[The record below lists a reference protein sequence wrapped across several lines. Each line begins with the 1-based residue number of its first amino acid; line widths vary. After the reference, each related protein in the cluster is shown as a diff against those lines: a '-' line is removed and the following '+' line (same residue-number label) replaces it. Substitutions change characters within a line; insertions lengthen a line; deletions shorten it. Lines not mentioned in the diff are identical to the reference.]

1 MARTYAYS
9 ADFDK
14 ELESLFKDAKLLG
27 EGHNGIVYEVPGNKA
42 IKIFTDK
49 NICKSEADILYK
61 VKKSKYFP
69 RIYKNGEYYILREMV
84 NGKRLDHYIQENGL
98 SQQLIYNLYRLINE
112 FKALK
117 FTKLDARC
125 RDIYVNE
132 NERVKVIDPKQC
144 YKRKV
149 DYPRHLM
156 KGLDGKDILEEF
168 LRGIYI
174 IDRRKA
180 EEWDKKINILR
191 KLGYKIKGLLI
202 IKPLFLVKKYM

>member
-14 ELESLFKDAKLLG
+14 EVESLFKDAKLLG

-42 IKIFTDK
+42 IKIFTNK
-49 NICKSEADILYK
+49 KVCKSEAEILYK

-69 RIYKNGEYYILREMV
+69 NIYKNGDFYILREMV
-84 NGKRLDHYIQENGL
+84 HGKRLDNYIEENGL
-98 SQQLIYNLYRLINE
+98 SQQLIYNIYILIKE
-112 FKALK
+112 FKFLK

-125 RDIYVNE
+125 RDIYVNKD
-132 NERVKVIDPKQC
+132 ERVKVIDPKQC

-180 EEWDKKINILR
+180 EEWEKKI
-191 KLGYKIKGLLI
+191 KLYYLND
-202 IKPLFLVKKYM
+202 Y

>member
-112 FKALK
+112 FKDLK
-117 FTKLDARC
+117 FTKLEARFI
-125 RDIYVNE
+125 DIYVNE

-156 KGLDGKDILEEF
+156 KGLEGIDCLEIF
-168 LRGIYI
+168 LSGIYSI
-174 IDRRKA
+174 
-180 EEWDKKINILR
+180 DKKTAQEWN
-191 KLGYKIKGLLI
+191 KKIDQY
-202 IKPLFLVKKYM
+202 FKKIRI

>member
-14 ELESLFKDAKLLG
+14 EVESLFKDAKLLG

-42 IKIFTDK
+42 IKIFTNK
-49 NICKSEADILYK
+49 KVCKSEAEILYK

-69 RIYKNGEYYILREMV
+69 NIYKNGDFYILREMV
-84 NGKRLDHYIQENGL
+84 HGKRLDNYIEENGL
-98 SQQLIYNLYRLINE
+98 SQQLIYNIYILIKE
-112 FKALK
+112 FKYLK

-125 RDIYVNE
+125 RDIYVNKD
-132 NERVKVIDPKQC
+132 ERVKVIDQKQC

-180 EEWDKKINILR
+180 EEWEKKI
-191 KLGYKIKGLLI
+191 KLYYLND
-202 IKPLFLVKKYM
+202 Y

>member
-112 FKALK
+112 FKSLK

-125 RDIYVNE
+125 RDIYVDK
-132 NERVKVIDPKQC
+132 NERLKVIDPKQC
-144 YKRKV
+144 YRRKV

-156 KGLDGKDILEEF
+156 KGLEGIDCLEIF
-168 LRGIYI
+168 LSGIYSI
-174 IDRRKA
+174 
-180 EEWDKKINILR
+180 DKKTAQEWN
-191 KLGYKIKGLLI
+191 KKIDQY
-202 IKPLFLVKKYM
+202 FKKIRI

>member
-14 ELESLFKDAKLLG
+14 DIETLFKDAKLLG
-27 EGHNGIVYEVPGNKA
+27 EGHNGIVYEVPGNRA

-49 NICKSEADILYK
+49 NVCKSEAEILYR

-69 RIYKNGEYYILREMV
+69 KIYKSGDYYILRDMV
-84 NGKRLDHYIQENGL
+84 NGERLDDYIQENGL

-112 FKALK
+112 FKSLK

-125 RDIYVNE
+125 RDIYVDKNQ
-132 NERVKVIDPKQC
+132 RLKVIDPKQC

-156 KGLDGKDILEEF
+156 KGLDGIDVLEEF

-174 IDRRKA
+174 IDKRRGA
-180 EEWDKKINILR
+180 EWEEKINQYYAR
-191 KLGYKIKGLLI
+191 EY
-202 IKPLFLVKKYM
+202 

>member
-14 ELESLFKDAKLLG
+14 DIEGLFKYAKLLG
-27 EGHNGIVYEVPGNKA
+27 EGHNGIVYEVPGNRA

-49 NICKSEADILYK
+49 NVCKSEAEILYK

-69 RIYKNGEYYILREMV
+69 RIYKNGDYYILRDMV
-84 NGKRLDHYIQENGL
+84 NGKRLDDYIKENGL

-112 FKALK
+112 FKSLK

-125 RDIYVNE
+125 RDIYVDK
-132 NERVKVIDPKQC
+132 NERLKVIDPKQC
-144 YKRKV
+144 YRRKV

-156 KGLDGKDILEEF
+156 KGLDGIDVLEEF

-174 IDRRKA
+174 IDKRRGS
-180 EEWDKKINILR
+180 EWEQKINQYYA
-191 KLGYKIKGLLI
+191 KEY
-202 IKPLFLVKKYM
+202 

>member
-14 ELESLFKDAKLLG
+14 DIESLFKEAKLLG

-49 NICKSEADILYK
+49 NVCKSEADILYR

-69 RIYKNGEYYILREMV
+69 RIYKSGDYYILRDMV
-84 NGKRLDHYIQENGL
+84 NGIRLDDYIKENGL

-112 FKALK
+112 FKSLK

-125 RDIYVNE
+125 RDIYVNK
-132 NERVKVIDPKQC
+132 NERLMVIDPKQC
-144 YKRKV
+144 YRRKV

-156 KGLDGKDILEEF
+156 KGLDGIDVLEEF

-174 IDRRKA
+174 IDKRRGS
-180 EEWDKKINILR
+180 EWEYKINQYYA
-191 KLGYKIKGLLI
+191 KEY
-202 IKPLFLVKKYM
+202 

>member
-14 ELESLFKDAKLLG
+14 DIESLFKDAKLLG
-27 EGHNGIVYEVPGNKA
+27 EGHNGIVYEVPGNRA

-49 NICKSEADILYK
+49 NVCKSEAEILYR

-69 RIYKNGEYYILREMV
+69 KIYKSGDYYILSDMV
-84 NGKRLDHYIQENGL
+84 NGERLDDYIQENGL

-112 FKALK
+112 FKSLK

-125 RDIYVNE
+125 RDIYVDKNQ
-132 NERVKVIDPKQC
+132 RLKVIDPKQC

-156 KGLDGKDILEEF
+156 KGLDGIDVLEEF

-174 IDRRKA
+174 IDKRRGA
-180 EEWDKKINILR
+180 EWEEKINQYYAR
-191 KLGYKIKGLLI
+191 EY
-202 IKPLFLVKKYM
+202 

>member
-14 ELESLFKDAKLLG
+14 EVESLFKDAKLLG

-42 IKIFTDK
+42 IKIFTNK
-49 NICKSEADILYK
+49 KVCKSESEILYK

-69 RIYKNGEYYILREMV
+69 NIYKNGDFYILREMV
-84 NGKRLDHYIQENGL
+84 HGKRLDNYIEENGL
-98 SQQLIYNLYRLINE
+98 SQQLIYNIYILIKE
-112 FKALK
+112 FKYLK

-125 RDIYVNE
+125 RDIYVNKD
-132 NERVKVIDPKQC
+132 ERVKVIDPKQC

-180 EEWDKKINILR
+180 EEWEKKI
-191 KLGYKIKGLLI
+191 KLYYLND
-202 IKPLFLVKKYM
+202 Y

>member
-69 RIYKNGEYYILREMV
+69 RIYKNGDYYILRDMV
-84 NGKRLDHYIQENGL
+84 NGIRLDDYIKENGL
-98 SQQLIYNLYRLINE
+98 SHQLIYNLYRLINE
-112 FKALK
+112 FKSLK

-125 RDIYVNE
+125 RDIYVNK
-132 NERVKVIDPKQC
+132 NERLMVIDPKQC
-144 YKRKV
+144 YRRKV

-156 KGLDGKDILEEF
+156 KGLDGIDVLEEF

-180 EEWDKKINILR
+180 EEWEKKI
-191 KLGYKIKGLLI
+191 KLYYLND
-202 IKPLFLVKKYM
+202 Y

>member
-14 ELESLFKDAKLLG
+14 DIESLFKDAKLLG
-27 EGHNGIVYEVPGNKA
+27 EGHNGIVYEVPGNRA

-49 NICKSEADILYK
+49 NVCKSEAEILYR

-69 RIYKNGEYYILREMV
+69 KIYKSGDYYILRDMV
-84 NGKRLDHYIQENGL
+84 NGERLDDYIQENGL

-112 FKALK
+112 FKSLK

-125 RDIYVNE
+125 RDIYVDKNQ
-132 NERVKVIDPKQC
+132 RLKVIDPKQC

-156 KGLDGKDILEEF
+156 KGLDGIDVLEEF

-174 IDRRKA
+174 IDKRRA
-180 EEWDKKINILR
+180 SEWEQKINQYYA
-191 KLGYKIKGLLI
+191 KEY
-202 IKPLFLVKKYM
+202 

>member
-14 ELESLFKDAKLLG
+14 DIESLFKEAKLLG
-27 EGHNGIVYEVPGNKA
+27 EGHNGIVYEVPGNRA

-49 NICKSEADILYK
+49 NVCKSEAEILYR

-69 RIYKNGEYYILREMV
+69 RIYKNGDYYILRDMV
-84 NGKRLDHYIQENGL
+84 NGIRLDDYIKENGL
-98 SQQLIYNLYRLINE
+98 SHQLIYNLYRLINE
-112 FKALK
+112 FKSLK

-125 RDIYVNE
+125 RDIYVNK
-132 NERVKVIDPKQC
+132 NERLMVIDPKQC
-144 YKRKV
+144 YRRKV

-156 KGLDGKDILEEF
+156 KGLDGIDVLEEF

-174 IDRRKA
+174 IDKRRGS
-180 EEWDKKINILR
+180 EWEHKINQYYA
-191 KLGYKIKGLLI
+191 KEY
-202 IKPLFLVKKYM
+202 

>member
-69 RIYKNGEYYILREMV
+69 RIYKNGDYYILRDMV
-84 NGKRLDHYIQENGL
+84 NGIRLDDYIKENGL

-156 KGLDGKDILEEF
+156 KGLEGIDCLEIF
-168 LRGIYI
+168 LSGIYSI
-174 IDRRKA
+174 
-180 EEWDKKINILR
+180 DKKTAQEWN
-191 KLGYKIKGLLI
+191 KKIDQY
-202 IKPLFLVKKYM
+202 FKKIRI

>member
-14 ELESLFKDAKLLG
+14 EVESLFKDAKLLG

-49 NICKSEADILYK
+49 NVCKSEADILYK
-61 VKKSKYFP
+61 VKRSKYFP
-69 RIYKNGEYYILREMV
+69 RIYKSGEYYILREMV
-84 NGKRLDHYIQENGL
+84 NGKRLDHYIQQNGL
-98 SQQLIYNLYRLINE
+98 SQQLIYNLYRLFNE
-112 FKALK
+112 FKSLK

-125 RDIYVNE
+125 RDIYVNK

-144 YKRKV
+144 YSRKV

-156 KGLDGKDILEEF
+156 KGLDGIDVLEEF
-168 LRGIYI
+168 LSGIYI
-174 IDRRKA
+174 IDRRKSLEW
-180 EEWDKKINILR
+180 EEKIN
-191 KLGYKIKGLLI
+191 
-202 IKPLFLVKKYM
+202 KYYSKEQ

>member
-14 ELESLFKDAKLLG
+14 DIESLFKDAKLLG
-27 EGHNGIVYEVPGNKA
+27 EGHNGIVYEVPGNRA

-49 NICKSEADILYK
+49 NVCKSEADILYK

-69 RIYKNGEYYILREMV
+69 RIYKNGDYYILRDMV
-84 NGKRLDHYIQENGL
+84 NGKRLDDYIKENGL

-112 FKALK
+112 FRSLN

-125 RDIYVNE
+125 RDIYVDK
-132 NERVKVIDPKQC
+132 NERLKVIDPKQC

-156 KGLDGKDILEEF
+156 KGLDGVDVLEEF
-168 LRGIYI
+168 LQGISI
-174 IDRRKA
+174 IDRRRGV
-180 EEWDKKINILR
+180 EWKQKINR
-191 KLGYKIKGLLI
+191 Y
-202 IKPLFLVKKYM
+202 YAREY

>member
-61 VKKSKYFP
+61 VKKSKYFA

-156 KGLDGKDILEEF
+156 KGLEGIDCLEIF
-168 LRGIYI
+168 LSGIYSI
-174 IDRRKA
+174 
-180 EEWDKKINILR
+180 DKKTAQEWN
-191 KLGYKIKGLLI
+191 KKIDQY
-202 IKPLFLVKKYM
+202 FKKIRI

>member
-14 ELESLFKDAKLLG
+14 DIESLFKDAKLLG
-27 EGHNGIVYEVPGNKA
+27 EGHNGIVYEVPGNRA

-49 NICKSEADILYK
+49 NVCKSEADILYK

-69 RIYKNGEYYILREMV
+69 RIYKNGDYYILRDMV
-84 NGKRLDHYIQENGL
+84 NGKRLDDYIKENGL

-112 FKALK
+112 FKSLK

-125 RDIYVNE
+125 RDIYVDK
-132 NERVKVIDPKQC
+132 NERLKVIDPKQC
-144 YKRKV
+144 YRRKV

-156 KGLDGKDILEEF
+156 KGLDGIDVLEEF

-174 IDRRKA
+174 IDKRRGL
-180 EEWDKKINILR
+180 EWEQKINQYYA
-191 KLGYKIKGLLI
+191 KEY
-202 IKPLFLVKKYM
+202 

>member
-14 ELESLFKDAKLLG
+14 EVEGLFREAQLLG

-42 IKIFTDK
+42 IKIFTNK
-49 NICKSEADILYK
+49 NVCKSEAEIVYK

-69 RIYKNGEYYILREMV
+69 KIYKNGEYYILRDMV
-84 NGKRLDHYIQENGL
+84 NGKRLDDYIKENGL
-98 SQQLIYNLYRLINE
+98 DQQLIYNLYRLINE
-112 FKALK
+112 FKSLK

-125 RDIYVNE
+125 RDIYVDKNQ
-132 NERVKVIDPKQC
+132 RIKVIDPKQC

-156 KGLDGKDILEEF
+156 KGLDGIDVLEEF

-174 IDRRKA
+174 IDKRRG
-180 EEWDKKINILR
+180 EEWERKINQYYAR
-191 KLGYKIKGLLI
+191 EY
-202 IKPLFLVKKYM
+202 

>member
-156 KGLDGKDILEEF
+156 KGLEGIDCLEIF
-168 LRGIYI
+168 LSGIYSI
-174 IDRRKA
+174 
-180 EEWDKKINILR
+180 DKKAAQEWN
-191 KLGYKIKGLLI
+191 KKIDQY
-202 IKPLFLVKKYM
+202 FKKIRI

>member
-14 ELESLFKDAKLLG
+14 DIESLFKDAKLLG
-27 EGHNGIVYEVPGNKA
+27 EGHNGIVYEVAGNRA

-49 NICKSEADILYK
+49 NVCKSEAEILYR

-69 RIYKNGEYYILREMV
+69 KIYKSGDYYILRDMV
-84 NGKRLDHYIQENGL
+84 NGERLDDYIQENGL

-112 FKALK
+112 FKSLK

-125 RDIYVNE
+125 RDIYVDKNQ
-132 NERVKVIDPKQC
+132 RLKVIDPKQC

-156 KGLDGKDILEEF
+156 KGLDGIDVLEEF

-174 IDRRKA
+174 IDKRRGA
-180 EEWDKKINILR
+180 EWEEKINQYYAR
-191 KLGYKIKGLLI
+191 EY
-202 IKPLFLVKKYM
+202 

>member
-14 ELESLFKDAKLLG
+14 EVEGLFREAQLLG

-42 IKIFTDK
+42 IKIFTNK
-49 NICKSEADILYK
+49 NVCKSEAEILYK

-69 RIYKNGEYYILREMV
+69 KIYKNGEYYILRDMV
-84 NGKRLDHYIQENGL
+84 NGKRLDDYIKENGL
-98 SQQLIYNLYRLINE
+98 DQQLIYNLYRLINE
-112 FKALK
+112 FKSLK

-125 RDIYVNE
+125 KDIYVDKNQ
-132 NERVKVIDPKQC
+132 RIKVIDPKQC

-156 KGLDGKDILEEF
+156 KGLDGIDVLEEF

-174 IDRRKA
+174 IDKRRG
-180 EEWDKKINILR
+180 EEWERKINQYYAR
-191 KLGYKIKGLLI
+191 EY
-202 IKPLFLVKKYM
+202 

>member
-14 ELESLFKDAKLLG
+14 EVESLFKDAKLLG
-27 EGHNGIVYEVPGNKA
+27 EGHNGIVH
-42 IKIFTDK
+42 
-49 NICKSEADILYK
+49 
-61 VKKSKYFP
+61 
-69 RIYKNGEYYILREMV
+69 
-84 NGKRLDHYIQENGL
+84 GKRLDNYIEENGL
-98 SQQLIYNLYRLINE
+98 SQQLIYNIYILIKE
-112 FKALK
+112 FKYLK

-125 RDIYVNE
+125 RDIYVNKD
-132 NERVKVIDPKQC
+132 ERVKVIDPKQC

-180 EEWDKKINILR
+180 EEWEKKI
-191 KLGYKIKGLLI
+191 KLYYLND
-202 IKPLFLVKKYM
+202 Y

>member
-14 ELESLFKDAKLLG
+14 DIESLFKDAKLLG
-27 EGHNGIVYEVPGNKA
+27 EGHNGIVYEVPGNRA

-49 NICKSEADILYK
+49 NVCKSEADILYR

-69 RIYKNGEYYILREMV
+69 RIYKNGDYYILRDMV
-84 NGKRLDHYIQENGL
+84 NGKRLDDYIKKNGL

-112 FKALK
+112 FKSLK

-125 RDIYVNE
+125 RDIYVDK
-132 NERVKVIDPKQC
+132 NERLKVIDPKQC
-144 YKRKV
+144 YRRKV

-156 KGLDGKDILEEF
+156 KGLDGIDVLEEF

-174 IDRRKA
+174 IDKRRG
-180 EEWDKKINILR
+180 EEWEQKINR
-191 KLGYKIKGLLI
+191 Y
-202 IKPLFLVKKYM
+202 YAREY

>member
-156 KGLDGKDILEEF
+156 KGLEGIDCLEIF
-168 LRGIYI
+168 LSGIYSI
-174 IDRRKA
+174 
-180 EEWDKKINILR
+180 DKKTAQEWN
-191 KLGYKIKGLLI
+191 KKIDQY
-202 IKPLFLVKKYM
+202 FKKIRI

>member
-14 ELESLFKDAKLLG
+14 EVERLFKDAKVLG
-27 EGHNGIVYEVPGNKA
+27 EGHNGIVYEVPGNRA

-49 NICKSEADILYK
+49 NVCRSEAEILYK

-69 RIYKNGEYYILREMV
+69 KIYKNGDYYILREMV
-84 NGKRLDHYIQENGL
+84 NGKRLDDYIEENGL

-125 RDIYVNE
+125 RDIYVDKA
-132 NERVKVIDPKQC
+132 ERLMVIDPKQC
-144 YKRKV
+144 YRRKF
-149 DYPRHLM
+149 DYPMHLM
-156 KGLDGKDILEEF
+156 KGLYGVGVLEEF
-168 LRGIYI
+168 LKGIYI

-180 EEWDKKINILR
+180 TEWEQKINQYYA
-191 KLGYKIKGLLI
+191 KEY
-202 IKPLFLVKKYM
+202 